1 MERILRWESN
11 RARINQAETATS
23 TAQHRTTRRQGS
35 ATTLAYSADMNIAQ
49 WVAELRQN
57 GVPVSNLYLE
67 YKAKEVAADLGLNSQ
82 QF

>member
-1 MERILRWESN
+1 
-11 RARINQAETATS
+11 
-23 TAQHRTTRRQGS
+23 
-35 ATTLAYSADMNIAQ
+35 MNIAQ